1 MKNSMRIC
9 IALLITSTPALAQS
23 DGESPPEVDPSPATF
38 EQAQLELQ
46 GRLEQSVAELEALQ
60 SRITE
65 EKVPLNEALLELQR
79 ELGEVR
85 KEYAEATRLQNR
97 SALDVSLLQSE
108 LDSLN
113 QNSTYLSDLLSDYSR
128 KFEAGLHISE
138 VHRFEE
144 PISAARLAAE
154 DSDLTS
160 GDVYRIQTEL
170 VATSLARLED
180 SLGGKTFEGRAVA
193 DGALEEGTFALV
205 GPAALFLA
213 DDRLTAGTAEMRL
226 GSMEPTL
233 VRFPNPEH
241 DQAAQALVLEGEG
254 IFPLDPSLGNAHQL
268 QAAKLGVRGEFEK
281 GGPVMY
287 AIFGLA
293 GAALLVA
300 ILKWISMAFLRMP
313 SKRKV
318 QSLLEAVVQSDEE
331 AATQRVKRI
340 GGPVGRMLKGGV
352 QHIRES
358 RELVEE
364 VMYETVLTT
373 RLRLERFLPFVAIS
387 AASAPLLGLLGT
399 VTGIIKTFQLL
410 TVHGSGDVKA
420 LSGGIS
426 EALITT
432 KYGLIV
438 AIPSLLI
445 HAFLSRKARRVT
457 GRMETEAVAFANA
470 VSQSPMGRTIQ
481 PHAPLPPAGDATAPA
496 PLDREQVR
504 TQVTEI
510 LQDLL
515 GPLVQDP
522 PVEAPT
528 RVTQPN

>member
-1 MKNSMRIC
+1 MKNSIRSGL
-9 IALLITSTPALAQS
+9 ALLLISTPALAQG
-23 DGESPPEVDPSPATF
+23 DAESPPANDPSPASF
-38 EQAQLELQ
+38 EEAQLKLQ
-46 GRLEQSVAELEALQ
+46 ERLEESVAELEALQ
-60 SRITE
+60 SQITE
-65 EKVPLNEALLELQR
+65 EKMPLNEALLELQR

-97 SALDVSLLQSE
+97 SALDVSLLQTE

-144 PISAARLAAE
+144 PISAARLAPE
-154 DSDLTS
+154 DSDLTA
-160 GDVYRIQTEL
+160 GEVYRIQTEL
-170 VATSLARLED
+170 VAASLARLED
-180 SLGGKTFEGRAVA
+180 ALGGTTFEGRTVA
-193 DGALEEGTFALV
+193 DGAMKDGTFALI

-213 DDRLTAGTAEMRL
+213 DDRVTVGTAEMRL
-226 GSMEPTL
+226 GSLEPTL
-233 VRFPNPEH
+233 IRFPMPDD
-241 DQAAQALVLEGEG
+241 DQAAQALVLEEQGL
-254 IFPLDPSLGNAHQL
+254 FPLDPSLGNAHQL

-313 SKRKV
+313 TKRKV
-318 QSLLEAVVQSDEE
+318 QSLLEAVAQSDEE
-331 AATQRVKRI
+331 AANQRVQRI
-340 GGPVGRMLKGGV
+340 GGPVGRMLSAGV
-352 QHIRES
+352 RHMRES

-481 PHAPLPPAGDATAPA
+481 PHVPLATAGDASAA
-496 PLDREQVR
+496 ADDEQVR

-515 GPLVQDP
+515 GPLVHEP
-522 PVEAPT
+522 PTEAPG
-528 RVTQPN
+528 RATQPN